1 VEIQDEK
8 RIQGDYAEVY
18 CDQSKIKEELKWN
31 AKFTNLEDSL
41 ATAWN

>member
-1 VEIQDEK
+1 VEIQKEK

-18 CDQSKIKEELKWN
+18 CDHSKIEELKWN

-41 ATAWN
+41 ARAWN